1 MRNRIQKEC
10 HKDFWNSLMEKIIV
24 IIMTESCYKR
34 HWKKNQIE
42 LLQVLFKKKKYN
54 HIVNCLYNNQR
65 VDHGKNFICL
75 YNNLSSFIW
84 TKDNLFKS
92 KTNVNV
98 SSILLT
104 NLWVKIKKQVI
115 LRERKICQ
123 LIQVDLFAHTLFLLY
138 IAFQL
143 SRKKFY
149 GMLIVLFWIW
159 CIFVSSIYL
168 SLINHI

>member
-10 HKDFWNSLMEKIIV
+10 HKDFWNPLMKKIIV
-24 IIMTESCYKR
+24 IIVTESCYKR

-54 HIVNCLYNNQR
+54 HIVNCLYNKKR
-65 VDHGKNFICL
+65 VDHGKVFICL

-123 LIQVDLFAHTLFLLY
+123 LIQVDFFSHTLF
-138 IAFQL
+138 
-143 SRKKFY
+143 
-149 GMLIVLFWIW
+149 
-159 CIFVSSIYL
+159 
-168 SLINHI
+168 